1 MQNFMNGRRGVDDLS
16 AALCAIGVVLTI
28 VGTVFSIQPLTYIA
42 LAIMVWALIRAL
54 SKNEAAREQ
63 ENRAFKHLVGRIP
76 VVGERLG
83 GTSGTS
89 GTSASSRSS
98 SRPSSGNTKADD
110 LKRQARTAK
119 KMWKDRKTK
128 AFLKCPTCGQTLS
141 VPKGKGRIIVTC
153 PKCHTRMETKS

>member
-54 SKNEAAREQ
+54 SKNETAREQ

-83 GTSGTS
+83 GTS
-89 GTSASSRSS
+89 ASSYSS